1 MDADKHLLFCALQ
14 NPYISQHNWTD
25 FQWGIQEMNTPN
37 CNIIVIIVTILH
49 MMFKKTQPNLDN
61 AIKKR
66 DPQGLTSA
74 QLLYINIHRAYNGVA
89 NNCCIDAE
97 QRWGCQIQFDGDSE
111 KRAPVSLRRF
121 LTVELEDFKWAAWT
135 LRFELHTKDW
145 MNHQLTP
152 SCY

>member
-1 MDADKHLLFCALQ
+1 
-14 NPYISQHNWTD
+14 
-25 FQWGIQEMNTPN
+25 MNTPN
-37 CNIIVIIVTILH
+37 CNIIVIIVTTLH

-97 QRWGCQIQFDGDSE
+97 QR
-111 KRAPVSLRRF
+111 
-121 LTVELEDFKWAAWT
+121 
-135 LRFELHTKDW
+135 
-145 MNHQLTP
+145 
-152 SCY
+152 